1 MLRGSPQERL
11 RLLFR
16 VNSNETNGMTV
27 MDVAALIQDSQS
39 ELKVLSPAVLP
50 QLSAFHDIADVCV
63 AMCCGGQDVIKFA
76 KEVVATLDT
85 DHSGEVS
92 AGEFLKCL
100 AKEPLLLQTFQ
111 SCVQVTVS
119 GTPDTL
125 LQRVVA
131 LTPCV
136 WLDPDADGTRHSVA
150 VSSAAEAEL

>member
-1 MLRGSPQERL
+1 MISLTQ
-11 RLLFR
+11 
-16 VNSNETNGMTV
+16 
-27 MDVAALIQDSQS
+27 
-39 ELKVLSPAVLP
+39 
-50 QLSAFHDIADVCV
+50 VCV
-63 AMCCGGQDVIKFA
+63 AVCCGGQDVIKFA

>member
-50 QLSAFHDIADVCV
+50 QLSAFHHIADVCV

-111 SCVQVTVS
+111 SCVQVTVC
-119 GTPDTL
+119 GAPAHIATTCGCTHTL
-125 LQRVVA
+125 CVCVA
-131 LTPCV
+131 
-136 WLDPDADGTRHSVA
+136 
-150 VSSAAEAEL
+150 